1 MRIAVFGGSFNPV
14 HIGHLALADDLRA
27 SLGYD
32 RVILVPANVPP
43 HKAMASGATAA
54 DRLAMLALACES
66 SDFLEYDDCEIARGG
81 VSYTIETIRYLTEK
95 NRSRLTGKLGFAF
108 GQDLVAG
115 FGSWRDPDAIA
126 READLILAR
135 RPDQEGA
142 SAVTA
147 VPVATFPWRHIK
159 LDNPLLPISSSEIR
173 ARISS
178 GKGWRYLVPEGVYRY
193 IVDHG
198 LYE

>member
-14 HIGHLALADDLRA
+14 HIGHLALADELRA

-43 HKAMASGATAA
+43 HKAMASGASAA
-54 DRLAMLALACES
+54 DRIAMLALACEG

-81 VSYTIETIRYLTEK
+81 VSYTIDTIRYLTEK
-95 NRSRLTGKLGFAF
+95 NRSRLSGLLGFAF

-115 FGSWRDPDAIA
+115 FGSWRDPDSVA

-135 RPDQEGA
+135 RPESDAAGQG
-142 SAVTA
+142 
-147 VPVATFPWRHIK
+147 VPTATFPWRHIG
-159 LDNPLLPISSSEIR
+159 LGNPLLPISSSDIR
-173 ARISS
+173 GRISS
-178 GKGWRYLVPEGVYRY
+178 GKAWRYLVPDAVYRY
-193 IVDHG
+193 IVGHG